1 MKSNRS
7 MRPYLA
13 VVLLSSLLVSVV
25 GTATAAGT
33 TKHSRRW
40 ELVHQLVLKWAP
52 HVKESYGVDP
62 RAWGKQ
68 MAPLLGEVRLD
79 TLQRAVD
86 ARSFD
91 AMNKTLLGSS
101 LTDGA
106 GGGVTIESL
115 GDVATD
121 LVYVP
126 VAPCRLFDTRIAG
139 GAIAAGN
146 TRNFD
151 VTAVAD
157 YGFQGGDAS
166 DCGVGASGSFAAA
179 AINLSIVGPSAQG
192 FVTAFPYLTTRPLA
206 ATMAYKAGA
215 LDSSLAIV
223 RLDQGAS
230 ASEMSVYSS
239 ASTHVVGDIVGYFTN
254 PVATALDCTDSAD
267 DTELVGVGGTGTA
280 VAPACPTGYTE
291 TGTNCTSSSWLMPI
305 VFSRNGVC
313 SARNNGGASADLI
326 ASRTCCR
333 VPGR

>member
-40 ELVHQLVLKWAP
+40 ELVHQLVLKWSP
-52 HVKESYGVDP
+52 HVKESYGMDP
-62 RAWGKQ
+62 RVWGKE
-68 MAPLLGEVRLD
+68 MAPLLGEVSLD
-79 TLQRAVD
+79 TLQRAAD

-91 AMNKTLLGSS
+91 AMNRTLLGPS
-101 LTDGA
+101 LADGA
-106 GGGVTIESL
+106 EGGVTIESL
-115 GDVATD
+115 GEVATD

-126 VAPCRLFDTRIAG
+126 VTPCRLFDTRVAG
-139 GAIAAGN
+139 GAIAGGN
-146 TRNFD
+146 KRDFD
-151 VTAVAD
+151 VTAAAS
-157 YGFQGGDAS
+157 YSFQGGEAN
-166 DCGVGASGSFAAA
+166 DCAVGAAGSFAAA
-179 AINLSIVGPSAQG
+179 AINISVVGPSAQG
-192 FVTAFPYLTTRPLA
+192 FVTAYPYLATRPVA

-239 ASTHVVGDIVGYFTN
+239 ATTHVVGDVVGYFIN
-254 PVATALDCTDSAD
+254 PGATALDCTDTAD
-267 DTELVGVGGTGTA
+267 DSELVVAGGTGNA
-280 VAPACPTGYTE
+280 SAPACPVGYTE
-291 TGTNCTSSSWLMPI
+291 TGTNCTSNSWFMPM
-305 VFSRNGVC
+305 VFSRNGTC
-313 SARNNGGASADLI
+313 SARNNGAATADLR